1 MERESRPLGLGNPGK
16 RSYFECMKAIST
28 AFPWPISPA
37 ESLRR
42 FVRYGLLSAFVFA
55 MAADA
60 RLFDVSN
67 ECRGDFSSAFSRD
80 FDVRRCNLTVRS
92 IGSDLKFNL
101 PFP

>member
-1 MERESRPLGLGNPGK
+1 MERESCPLGLGNPGK

-60 RLFDVSN
+60 RLFDSLERVP
-67 ECRGDFSSAFSRD
+67 
-80 FDVRRCNLTVRS
+80 RRLQLRLQS
-92 IGSDLKFNL
+92 GF
-101 PFP
+101 